1 MYCVCGGERRS
12 ACWGETGHKSC
23 RPPLGFSLPPTVAVP
38 VLSGRRK
45 PRLSSADQTGLKF
58 DRPVEKHGVTSRRN
72 TGPLINLRGQQLL
85 YLEPGKGLRWVF
97 TGVEWRGLPVP
108 CPQCPLDTAGEPEA
122 GLRTAKPSLNHL
134 GTQLEG
140 PVPLLC
146 RVLVSSCFLCSWS
159 FPSPSTGGTAR
170 LPSEHST
177 LNLKCF
183 VKLCQ
188 ALRWSPGH
196 ENVPFPHFQNNPF
209 HFQ

>member
-23 RPPLGFSLPPTVAVP
+23 RPPLGFSLPPTAAVL

-122 GLRTAKPSLNHL
+122 GIRIAKPSLNHL

-140 PVPLLC
+140 PVPLRHLC
-146 RVLVSSCFLCSWS
+146 AVSW
-159 FPSPSTGGTAR
+159 FPAVFFASGVFPRPPQEGQLGSPQNTA
-170 LPSEHST
+170 HQT
-177 LNLKCF
+177 
-183 VKLCQ
+183 
-188 ALRWSPGH
+188 
-196 ENVPFPHFQNNPF
+196 
-209 HFQ
+209 